1 MSSQIHFEPISGATL
16 ALWLGAVFVGSYLIG
31 SIPWSWLVVR
41 WKTGGDV
48 RELGSGNVGAT
59 NAMRAAGRAAGVL
72 ALLLDVAKGVAPVL
86 IVRAI
91 GTTTLVESYAA
102 AAAVIGHMYPVWLR
116 FRGGKGVATA
126 AGAMGALAPLPA
138 LLAAAVFFVVVAVTR
153 YVSLGSIVAMASFP
167 VLVPLLADRS
177 LPPWRRP
184 SQVVCILIAA
194 LSIWKHR
201 GNIRRLLA
209 GSERR
214 LGEPKVPPPASSVEE
229 AP

>member
-1 MSSQIHFEPISGATL
+1 VSSQIHIGPISGVAV
-16 ALWLGAVFVGSYLIG
+16 ALWLGAVFAGSYLIG

-41 WKTGGDV
+41 WKTGRDV
-48 RELGSGNVGAT
+48 REVGSGNVGAT
-59 NAMRAAGRAAGVL
+59 NAMRAAGRWAGLL

-91 GTTTLVESYAA
+91 GTTMLVESLAA
-102 AAAVIGHMYPVWLR
+102 LAAVIGHMYPVWLR

-167 VLVPLLADRS
+167 LFVVLLADRS
-177 LPPWRRP
+177 QPPWDRP
-184 SQVVCILIAA
+184 SRVACILVAA

-201 GNIRRLLA
+201 GNIGRLLA

-214 LGEPKVPPPASSVEE
+214 LGDRKAAAPASSVEE
-229 AP
+229 GP